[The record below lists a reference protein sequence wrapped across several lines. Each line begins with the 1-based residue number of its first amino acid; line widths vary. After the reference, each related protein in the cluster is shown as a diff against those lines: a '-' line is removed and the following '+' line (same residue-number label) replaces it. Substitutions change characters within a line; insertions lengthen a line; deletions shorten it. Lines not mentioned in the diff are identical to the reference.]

1 VSEGSNLFSSMRI
14 SADAMRA
21 QGTRLRVISENL
33 ANSESTGKTPED
45 LPYRRRVVTFRNML
59 DRSLGGETV
68 RIGSI
73 NEDPSNFDR
82 RYQPGHPNA
91 DEEGYVLYPNVNSLV
106 EMMDMRQAQRSYEA
120 NLNVIESARSMI
132 SRTLDLLRG

>member
-1 VSEGSNLFSSMRI
+1 MSQGNDLFSAMRI
-14 SADAMRA
+14 SADGLRA

-33 ANSESTGKTPED
+33 ANSESTGKTPQD
-45 LPYRRRVVTFRNML
+45 LPYRRRVVSFKNEL
-59 DRSLGGETV
+59 DRALGGDTV

-73 NEDPSNFDR
+73 REDPTEFDR
-82 RYQPGHPNA
+82 RYEPSHPSA

-120 NLNVIESARSMI
+120 NLNVIESARSMV
-132 SRTLDLLRG
+132 SRTLDLLRN